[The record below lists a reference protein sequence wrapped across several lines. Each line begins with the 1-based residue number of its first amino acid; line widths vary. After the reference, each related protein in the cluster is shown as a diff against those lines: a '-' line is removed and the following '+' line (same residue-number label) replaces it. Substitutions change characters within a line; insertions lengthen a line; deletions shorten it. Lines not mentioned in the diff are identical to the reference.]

1 MNKLTIGQKIS
12 AGFAALVAITVLLG
26 GLAAV
31 QMRSGSAQAH
41 RLSDEYVPEVEI
53 CSDLQAAVAKTMLE
67 IRSFSYTDEQK
78 YLDRA
83 KESLTAIEKQLGL
96 AKELVAAQAALVKL
110 KGELP
115 GLEKDFLEFKQQVE
129 ADAKLGVKFAESE
142 QRMNA
147 AAESFSAQIEAF
159 QNAQEQ
165 AMRSDIKAG
174 LAKEKL
180 EERTLKLEL
189 GAEIRNVM
197 NQIRI
202 AAWKG
207 KAERQMKPVADALG
221 KYARIETAL
230 KTLEPITVRE
240 EDKRALAAVS
250 AAVRDYE
257 AQVRAMMAAWAER
270 ADMMAKRAVVA
281 DRLVA
286 EAGNLVD
293 AGLDQT
299 TTVATASSASL
310 DRSTLVMVAGLAAGA
325 VVAVVLAW
333 LIVRGIS
340 RALKAITNDLSEGAE
355 QVAAAAGQVSGS
367 SQVLADGASEQ
378 AASLE
383 ESSAS
388 LEELRSMT
396 QRNAEGADK
405 AKHAAGQTRTSADA
419 GAQQMEAMVA
429 AMGAIKSAS
438 ADIAKILK
446 TIDEIAFQ
454 TNILALNAAV
464 EAARAGEAGAGFAVV
479 ADEVRALAQRCA
491 AAAKET
497 AGKIEEAVGRSEQG
511 AAISTEVAKSFAT
524 IQEQVRHLDT
534 LVAEIAGASREQTQG
549 IGQVTTAVSQMDQVT
564 QGNAST
570 AEEAAAAAEEL
581 NSQSAVLRSVVAN
594 LEQMVGGRSGHRE
607 QRTAETVAA
616 VPAVAAPAQTI
627 GSVKAGRKAAPR
639 AGRVAA
645 VRREPAGALAGSAD
659 THEFFKNS

>member
-12 AGFAALVAITVLLG
+12 SGFAALVAITVLLG

-31 QMRSGSAQAH
+31 QMRSGSTQAH
-41 RLSDEYVPEVEI
+41 RLSDQYVPEVEI
-53 CSDLQAAVAKTMLE
+53 CSALQLAVSKTMLA
-67 IRSFSYTDEQK
+67 IRSFSFTDEQK
-78 YLDRA
+78 YLEEARTNLAVIEKQIGRA
-83 KESLTAIEKQLGL
+83 KEL
-96 AKELVAAQAALVKL
+96 AAAQPELAKL

-115 GLEKDFLEFKQQVE
+115 VLERNFVEFKQQVDT
-129 ADAKLGVKFAESE
+129 DAKLGAKFAETE

-147 AAESFSAQIEAF
+147 AAATFSQQIETL
-159 QNAQEQ
+159 QSAQEQ

-174 LAKEKL
+174 VAKEKL
-180 EERTLKLEL
+180 EERTQKLEL
-189 GAEIRNVM
+189 AAEIRNLM
-197 NQIRI
+197 NQMRL

-207 KAERQMKPVADALG
+207 KAEREMKPVGEAMG
-221 KYARIETAL
+221 KFAQIATAL
-230 KTLEPITVRE
+230 KALEPITVRE
-240 EDKRALAAVS
+240 DDKRALAAVGG
-250 AAVRDYE
+250 AVRDYE
-257 AQVRAMMAAWAER
+257 AQVRAMMAAWTERAEMMTKRAATAER
-270 ADMMAKRAVVA
+270 
-281 DRLVA
+281 LVTG
-286 EAGNLVD
+286 AGTLVEM
-293 AGLDQT
+293 GLEQT
-299 TTVATASSASL
+299 GTISTASSASL
-310 DRSTLVMVAGLAAGA
+310 DRSTVLVITGLAAGA
-325 VVAVVLAW
+325 VLAVVMAW

-340 RALKAITNDLSEGAE
+340 RALKMITNDLSEGAE
-355 QVAAAAGQVSGS
+355 QVASAAGQVSSS

-405 AKHAAGQTRTSADA
+405 AKLAAGQTRTSADA
-419 GAQQMEAMVA
+419 GAQQMEAMVT
-429 AMGAIKSAS
+429 AMNAIKSAS

-464 EAARAGEAGAGFAVV
+464 EAARAGDAGAGFAVV

-497 AGKIEEAVGRSEQG
+497 AGKIEEAVSRSEQG
-511 AAISTEVAKSFAT
+511 ASISTEVAKSFAT

-570 AEEAAAAAEEL
+570 AEESAAAAEEL

-594 LEQMVGGRSGHRE
+594 LEEMVGGRGREREHRSA
-607 QRTAETVAA
+607 QPTPSVAA
-616 VPAVAAPAQTI
+616 EKPVKPSAPIKVA
-627 GSVKAGRKAAPR
+627 RKAAPR
-639 AGRVAA
+639 SGRVASI
-645 VRREPAGALAGSAD
+645 RREPAGTLTAPEETS
-659 THEFFKNS
+659 EFFKNS